1 MTDSEHAS
9 IVDFPSIDRL
19 VDVLQQIYDQNGRRS
34 AGSRASPLE
43 PAAGPGIIGQ
53 VLGEAAGGYRDA
65 GERLRALG
73 RRGSDGQTER
83 SGRYRELRSELDRI
97 EAEAKRR
104 AGAAENFLAR
114 KRPEPAAFY
123 QETIYLRC
131 RRFERSGGRFRCE
144 NLRGRKTE
152 VRLASRSFTADAG
165 DLIEQPQLRFSPE
178 RFVLDAGQ
186 SMVVGVEV
194 DCSECSQTPIGALSG
209 SADLLMDEAIAL
221 KLWIE
226 VDVYDFP

>member
-1 MTDSEHAS
+1 
-9 IVDFPSIDRL
+9 V
-19 VDVLQQIYDQNGRRS
+19 
-34 AGSRASPLE
+34 
-43 PAAGPGIIGQ
+43 
-53 VLGEAAGGYRDA
+53 
-65 GERLRALG
+65 
-73 RRGSDGQTER
+73 
-83 SGRYRELRSELDRI
+83 
-97 EAEAKRR
+97 
-104 AGAAENFLAR
+104 
-114 KRPEPAAFY
+114 
-123 QETIYLRC
+123 
-131 RRFERSGGRFRCE
+131 
-144 NLRGRKTE
+144 
-152 VRLASRSFTADAG
+152 VRLASRSFTGDAG